1 MALESEYS
9 PSPAQIA
16 LALAIIKLKPA
27 NLETKEFI
35 LQCRESI
42 KASKTAEIFH
52 SPEKFFD
59 SVSFW
64 KQAYEKSEAEKSTL
78 LDRIFELEQHNE
90 ELVGKM
96 RTREDL
102 LGEVIPTEAVPGQE
116 PLKRAATS
124 NQAPRKRLKVLPYP
138 KEYPLN
144 VDSHA
149 LHVDMIG
156 QSERVTDPTTPFV
169 RQSYILQKSLQR
181 KRDSTSIVQ
190 AAVVLCKICEDGLV
204 SAVPQDTSEIRS
216 KNGVLTES
224 QLSHLSLVLRGI
236 ESAAYFLFQAIRKF
250 QGTGGS
256 EKKAGLLTHH
266 IVCLYAALMNC
277 LKRYCNA
284 QAVPVRVEHQ
294 EYSIQTRS
302 MTRMQTKS
310 SDGPDSQLRTGD
322 DGAIQLASLLNR
334 MVTSLDLTCPGHRR
348 LLEGFLYTLLSRVG
362 KVLSLF
368 VFQDLQ
374 LRPDLR
380 MDPDKLPLP
389 AGLIHAE
396 VDGKS
401 LGAAQTEARYL
412 VCLARGA
419 LAVFD
424 KHATSLSA
432 PLEYLPEVRFLS
444 SIKARLQSTL
454 VQAVFGAD
462 SDLGQTLEKPT
473 PPKVFDIKRL
483 LEDHQPSEISVSE
496 WYIQELWQLL
506 GWEML
511 TKIKL
516 HDVKSS
522 HTI

>member
-9 PSPAQIA
+9 PSPAQLA
-16 LALAIIKLKPA
+16 LALAIVKLKPA
-27 NLETKEFI
+27 GLEIKKFI

-42 KASKTAEIFH
+42 KASRTAEIFH

-96 RTREDL
+96 RTREDV
-102 LGEVIPTEAVPGQE
+102 LGEVIPTEAVPVQE
-116 PLKRAATS
+116 SLKRAATS
-124 NQAPRKRLKVLPYP
+124 NQATRKRLKALPYP
-138 KEYPLN
+138 KEYPFN
-144 VDSHA
+144 VNFHA
-149 LHVDMIG
+149 FHVDMIG
-156 QSERVTDPTTPFV
+156 RSERVRDPTTSFV

-181 KRDSTSIVQ
+181 KRDSASVVQ
-190 AAVVLCKICEDGLV
+190 AAVVLCKICEDELL
-204 SAVPQDTSEIRS
+204 SAVPQDTSGIRS
-216 KNGVLTES
+216 KNGALTES

-236 ESAAYFLFQAIRKF
+236 ESAAYLLFQAIRKTH
-250 QGTGGS
+250 GTGGS
-256 EKKAGLLTHH
+256 EKKAGLLIHH

-284 QAVPVRVEHQ
+284 RALPLRVEHQ
-294 EYSIQTRS
+294 EYTIQTRS

-310 SDGPDSQLRTGD
+310 SDESDSQSQVGD

-348 LLEGFLYTLLSRVG
+348 LLEGFLYVLLNRVG

-380 MDPDKLPLP
+380 IDPDKLPLP
-389 AGLIHAE
+389 AGLIDAE

-412 VCLARGA
+412 VCLVRGA
-419 LAVFD
+419 LTVLD
-424 KHATSLSA
+424 KHPTLLSA
-432 PLEYLPEVRFLS
+432 PLEDSPEARFLS

-462 SDLGQTLEKPT
+462 SEFGQALEKPA
-473 PPKVFDIKRL
+473 PSKGFDVKKL
-483 LEDHQPSEISVSE
+483 VEDHQPSEISVSE

-511 TKIKL
+511 TKINL
-516 HDVKSS
+516 HDVESS